1 MTARKRPRRG
11 RGRPKW
17 KPTRKER
24 ELIRS
29 MAAMGFTGVEIAPQ
43 FGVTVK
49 TLRKHCR
56 AELDT
61 AATRAVANVAL
72 SLYKQAMG
80 TDGNKPNVIAA
91 IFFLKA
97 KGGWRDNDAKN
108 ALEALEGKKAK
119 RNEAARKVASSG
131 RFAPGSAPRLATV
144 NGKPLAD
151 PPPAEGP
158 KP

>member
-1 MTARKRPRRG
+1 MTTRKKRRG

-24 ELIRS
+24 EQIRS
-29 MAAMGFTGVEIAPQ
+29 MAAMGFTGVEIAPL

-49 TLRKHCR
+49 TLRKYCR

-61 AATRAVANVAL
+61 AATKAVAAVAL
-72 SLYKQAMG
+72 SLYKQAVG
-80 TDGNKPNVIAA
+80 ADGNKPNVIAA

-97 KGGWRDNDAKN
+97 KGKWRDNFGNTA
-108 ALEALEGKKAK
+108 AEAAEGKKAQ

-131 RFAPGSAPRLATV
+131 RFAPGAAPRLASV
-144 NGKPLAD
+144 SPIRPDKSEA
-151 PPPAEGP
+151 P
-158 KP
+158 K